1 MPAHIFEHVK
11 GRWSCLGQGS
21 TQRWWTT
28 ESAAA
33 VGRWS
38 LALVTHLPLR
48 LILKIL
54 LKLLFC
60 LIEQRVKVMMQ
71 SPRVVSLCAVA
82 LRVTRET
89 QAAFF
94 SSWQECSMWSLGIQR
109 DKCKEPDCQ
118 LWADNLRTD
127 WSQCLLGCCTSCLFC
142 HFCKLMLIN
151 TIGGSQAK
159 LLP

>member
-94 SSWQECSMWSLGIQR
+94 SSWQECSMWSLAIQR
-109 DKCKEPDCQ
+109 DQCKEPDCQ

-127 WSQCLLGCCTSCLFC
+127 WHQCPFRLLYQLPLLPFLQP
-142 HFCKLMLIN
+142 HVDQHN
-151 TIGGSQAK
+151 WRQPK